1 MFKRAVDDLATH
13 EAAVEARAD
22 NVEDYQT
29 FAATIG
35 RQLAAMHAVLARD
48 TDDPAFA
55 PRTATEEDV
64 ERWIARARR
73 LVDKAFDIIASA
85 EDRRERVGRHRDRR
99 PDLQQGRR

>member
-1 MFKRAVDDLATH
+1 MFERAVDDLATH

-48 TDDPAFA
+48 TDDEAFA
-55 PRTATEEDV
+55 PRTATDEDV
-64 ERWIARARR
+64 EALDRRARGGC
-73 LVDKAFDIIASA
+73 VDKAFDIIASLQ
-85 EDRRERVGRHRDRR
+85 DRRERGGRHGDRA
-99 PDLQQGRR
+99 P